1 MSFAGRIALVATAL
15 AAGALAPVVAQP
27 VPAPVPKPGAASTA
41 PASQVSH
48 PAVTVPARDPIA
60 DIISRQTMP
69 VVLNTR
75 LAEGSTKTRLVIEVS
90 DPVQL
95 KVFTL
100 GNPYRVVIDMPEVLW
115 QISADARPSGK
126 GVVQSYRYGLFRKG
140 NSRFVIDLN
149 APVKVSAPQVFAPEG
164 SFAYRIVIDIV
175 PTTEGQFVASAGWP
189 SQARPPQVQVE
200 TQTASLPPTPVPTP
214 TAPSAVPQA
223 KRTIVIDA
231 GHGGLDPGTHGA
243 SGLQEKIVVLSV
255 ARQLRDALIA
265 TGRYKV
271 ALTRDTDV
279 FVTLRDR
286 VVISRAAK
294 GDLFVSL
301 HVDSNERHDVRG
313 ASIYTLSEKGS
324 DEAAA
329 KLAAR
334 ENMSDVIAGV
344 DLSHEDSS
352 VTSILIDLSQR
363 DTINRSIRFSQVVLD
378 ALPVATMVRP
388 LSPRKSAAF
397 AVLKGP
403 DIPAVLVELGYL
415 SNPQDEAQMA
425 TDIWRRRVA
434 KAIANAIDKHFVRET
449 PFAEQRAANP

>member
-1 MSFAGRIALVATAL
+1 MSFAGRIALVATAMV
-15 AAGALAPVVAQP
+15 AGALAPVVAEP
-27 VPAPVPKPGAASTA
+27 VPTPVPKPGAVAAVPTPA
-41 PASQVSH
+41 PPPRVA
-48 PAVTVPARDPIA
+48 APARDAIA

-69 VVLNTR
+69 VVLSTR
-75 LAEGSTKTRLVIEVS
+75 LGEGSTKTRLVIEVS
-90 DPVQL
+90 DPIQL
-95 KVFTL
+95 SVFTL
-100 GNPYRVVIDMPEVLW
+100 SNPYRVVIDMPEVLW
-115 QISADARPSGK
+115 HIAADARPSGK

-149 APVKVSAPQVFAPEG
+149 APVKVSPAQVFPPSGAY
-164 SFAYRIVIDIV
+164 AYRIVVDLT
-175 PTTEGQFVASAGWP
+175 PTTEGQYVADAGWP
-189 SQARPPQVQVE
+189 SQARSPQTPQV
-200 TQTASLPPTPVPTP
+200 ASLPPAPVPV
-214 TAPSAVPQA
+214 APPVEATRG
-223 KRTIVIDA
+223 KRTVVIDA

-243 SGLQEKIVVLSV
+243 GGLQEKIVVLAV
-255 ARQLRDALIA
+255 ARHLRDTLIA

-271 ALTRDTDV
+271 TLTRDTDV

-301 HVDSNERHDVRG
+301 HVDSNEHHEVRG
-313 ASIYTLSEKGS
+313 ASIYTLSERGS

-363 DTINRSIRFSQVVLD
+363 DTINRSIRFSQVVLE
-378 ALPVATMVRP
+378 ALPAATMVRP

-425 TDIWRRRVA
+425 TEAWRRRVA
-434 KAIANAIDKHFVRET
+434 RALASAIDKHFGNAA
-449 PFAEQRAANP
+449 PIAEQRAAIP